1 MKQKFSDIE
10 KKYQL
15 RRFLR
20 SSRGYLYI
28 YGSTLKDMMMIRHFN
43 GELKPKYTQVFAEIV
58 EMINQWVTSHKLL
71 HEYVEVEL
79 VREVGEDFII
89 LPFRKNY
96 SSLGAIEQWDDD
108 LIPEELEIMR
118 NILRSE
124 IGNPGNEK
132 EKIIEEIL
140 VRSLLEPSGK
150 TYHNDLINKFVI
162 IEPRITQEHLEKWSK
177 ISNGYE

>member
-1 MKQKFSDIE
+1 MQKFSDIE

-15 RRFLR
+15 ENLFR
-20 SSRGYLYI
+20 SRRGYLYI
-28 YGSTLKDMMMIRHFN
+28 FKPALQDEMVIRHFN
-43 GELKPKYTQVFAEIV
+43 GELKPNFTKVFAEVV
-58 EMINQWVTSHKLL
+58 ERINQWVTSHKLL

-89 LPFRKNY
+89 LLFHKSY
-96 SSLGAIEQWDDD
+96 STLSAIEDWDDY
-108 LIPEELEIMR
+108 LVPEELEIMQ

-124 IGNPGNEK
+124 IGNPRNDK

-150 TYHNDLINKFVI
+150 TWFYETINKFI
-162 IEPRITQEHLEKWSK
+162 ITEPRITQEHLEKWSNL
-177 ISNGYE
+177 SNEQS